1 MLMKRP
7 DVRRWLPGKSWLPRK
22 SLLPRRS
29 WLPRRRTV
37 KRVALTVFLI
47 VAVPVV
53 AAAGALRA
61 SYAGSPAEDAVTR
74 GRDAVWLGHAWVDG
88 RRTDKDLAELKRR
101 VGGTGIRDLYVHA
114 GPLEHDGTLP
124 ASAYRDVRRLLDSV
138 HRELPGVRVQAWL
151 GDVVAH
157 DGRAGLRLSSAA
169 TRDAVVASA
178 RQVLR
183 AGFEGVHL
191 DVEPVRNGDRNFL
204 KLLDS
209 LRAAVRSGGGVL
221 SVAAQQI
228 DPLPSM
234 HSASSAFGG
243 NKWWSQGYF
252 AKVARRTDQIAVM
265 SYDTALPWE
274 SLYGG
279 YVAQQT
285 RLALEA
291 TPAGTDLLMGLP
303 FFHTDDMGHHGSA
316 ETAAAALRGAR
327 LGLTREDRH
336 RERFGLA
343 LYVDFAATEDDWR
356 AYREGWGTR
365 G

>member
-1 MLMKRP
+1 MKRP
-7 DVRRWLPGKSWLPRK
+7 DFLARVRPPS
-22 SLLPRRS
+22 RRA
-29 WLPRRRTV
+29 V
-37 KRVALTVFLI
+37 KRLLI
-47 VAVPVV
+47 AVVLVVVVPVV

-61 SYAGSPAEDAVTR
+61 SYAGVPADDAVTR
-74 GRDAVWLGHAWVDG
+74 GRDALWLGHAWLDG
-88 RRTDKDLAELKRR
+88 RRTDEDLARLERR
-101 VGGTGIRDLYVHA
+101 IAGTGIRDLYVHA

-124 ASAYRDVRRLLDSV
+124 ASAHRGARRLLDAV
-138 HRELPGVRVQAWL
+138 HRALPGIRVQAWL
-151 GDVVAH
+151 GDVVAR
-157 DGRAGLRLSSAA
+157 DGTGGLRLDRAR
-169 TRDAVVASA
+169 TRQAVVASSA
-178 RQVLR
+178 EVMRD
-183 AGFEGVHL
+183 GFGGVHL
-191 DVEPVRNGDRNFL
+191 DVEPIRDGDRDFL
-204 KLLDS
+204 ALLGA
-209 LRAAVRSGGGVL
+209 LRPAVRAAGGVL

-234 HSASSAFGG
+234 HSASRAFGSP
-243 NKWWSQGYF
+243 KWWSQAYF

-291 TPAGTDLLMGLP
+291 TPSGTDLLMGLP

-343 LYVDFAATEDDWR
+343 LYADFAATDDDWR
-356 AYREGWGTR
+356 AYRSGWGVR
-365 G
+365 GGEGREG

>member
-1 MLMKRP
+1 MTWPQIRARL
-7 DVRRWLPGKSWLPRK
+7 RRL
-22 SLLPRRS
+22 RR
-29 WLPRRRTV
+29 LPRRRTV
-37 KRVALTVFLI
+37 KRVALALLLV
-47 VAVPVV
+47 VVVPVV

-61 SYAGSPAEDAVTR
+61 SYAGAPADDAVTR

-88 RRTDKDLAELKRR
+88 RRSEKDLAGLKQR
-101 VGGTGIRDLYVHA
+101 VAGTGIRDLYVHA

-124 ASAYRDVRRLLDSV
+124 ASAYRGARRLIDAV

-157 DGRAGLRLSSAA
+157 GSTDGLKLGSAA

-178 RQVLR
+178 RQVLT

-191 DVEPVRNGDRNFL
+191 DVEPVSDGDGGFL
-204 KLLDS
+204 ALLDS
-209 LRAAVRSGGGVL
+209 LRPAVRSGGGVL

-234 HSASSAFGG
+234 HAASRAFGG
-243 NKWWSQGYF
+243 RKWWSQGYF

-285 RLALEA
+285 RLALEV
-291 TPAGTDLLMGLP
+291 TPTGTDLLMGLP

-336 RERFGLA
+336 RERFGVA
-343 LYVDFAATEDDWR
+343 LYVDFAATEGDWR
-356 AYREGWGTR
+356 AYREAWGKR
-365 G
+365 GQ

>member
-1 MLMKRP
+1 MKRP
-7 DVRRWLPGKSWLPRK
+7 QFLKRAALKRVR
-22 SLLPRRS
+22 
-29 WLPRRRTV
+29 LPRRRTV
-37 KRVALTVFLI
+37 RRVLIAVTLI
-47 VAVPVV
+47 VVVPVV

-61 SYAGSPAEDAVTR
+61 SYAGVPADDAVTR

-88 RRTDKDLAELKRR
+88 RRTDKDLAGLKRR
-101 VGGTGIRDLYVHA
+101 LDGTGVRDLYVHA
-114 GPLEHDGTLP
+114 GPLEQDGTLP
-124 ASAYRDVRRLLDSV
+124 ASAYRSARRLLDAV

-151 GDVVAH
+151 GNVVAP
-157 DGRAGLRLSSAA
+157 DKPGGLRLDRVR
-169 TRDAVVASA
+169 TRDAVVASSV
-178 RQVLR
+178 QVMK

-191 DVEPVRNGDRNFL
+191 DVEPVRDGNRDFL
-204 KLLDS
+204 TLLGA
-209 LRAAVRSGGGVL
+209 LRPAVRSAGGVL

-234 HSASSAFGG
+234 HSASRAFGSP
-243 NKWWSQGYF
+243 KWWSQAYF

-291 TPAGTDLLMGLP
+291 TPSGTDLLMGLP
-303 FFHTDDMGHHGSA
+303 FFHTEDMGHHGFA
-316 ETAAAALRGAR
+316 ETAEAALRGAR

-343 LYVDFAATEDDWR
+343 LYVDFAATDDDWR
-356 AYREGWGTR
+356 AYRKGWGIR
-365 G
+365 R